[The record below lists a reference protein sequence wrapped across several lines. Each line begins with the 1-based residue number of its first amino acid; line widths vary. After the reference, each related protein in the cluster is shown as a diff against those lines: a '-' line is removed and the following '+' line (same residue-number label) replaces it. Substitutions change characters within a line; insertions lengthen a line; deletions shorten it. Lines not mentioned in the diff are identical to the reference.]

1 VSHAVLDGEL
11 VTIVSAQGDYLTDM
25 SLQELEEK
33 LPSSFMRVH
42 RRALLNL
49 EQVVRLEPAESGGFL
64 ARTVRGDG
72 VVVSRQAAREL
83 RRTLGLRTVADDE
96 EGPGDP
102 R

>member
-33 LPSSFMRVH
+33 LPSSFLRVH

-49 EQVVRLEPAESGGFL
+49 ELVRLEPAESGGFL
-64 ARTVRGDG
+64 ARTARGDG

-83 RRTLGLRTVADDE
+83 RRTLGLRTVADDG